1 MTCGCQPL
9 EATVSRASYR
19 NHQSGGFRHGVQ
31 GSGGHGPCVV
41 SSHGCSSVFF
51 CLLVAVCGCGLR
63 GVLALTVA
71 FRCFGSRSLDSFRL

>member
-1 MTCGCQPL
+1 MTRGCQPL

-19 NHQSGGFRHGVQ
+19 NHQSAGFRHGVQ
-31 GSGGHGPCVV
+31 GSAGHGRAWFRAMDLAPF
-41 SSHGCSSVFF
+41 FF